1 MKKLIFLSTM
11 ILLAILGYA
20 FAGEDLETVANFEEG
35 SSFYDLTYG
44 AKIIAG
50 AQGTQNIYAEGKYK
64 PGYTEQELKNIE
76 LAAVDTAG
84 GSVTASMGGMQRAFG
99 EAMLGSGINSVPTE
113 AITALPSMPW
123 EFYISDAGTAIPHPS
138 FRQLALTMYN
148 QAVANVPTQ
157 MTQTDPKLREAP
169 LREFNYLVVQTQA
182 EVQRMCP
189 SCQWNSIATA
199 ITDKINMTYHPMT
212 QQYYWPPQITSSVI
226 QSNYDYVYKPA
237 WNAVYNTYV
246 DQLWYPNYNYSNM
259 ASINQVYN
267 TYLQYSTDPH
277 VMGQMEYYADHNAQN
292 QAHLQQD
299 AQAYRQA
306 HPMDSASNY

>member
-1 MKKLIFLSTM
+1 MKKLVFLVIM
-11 ILLAILGYA
+11 ILLGSSWVAI
-20 FAGEDLETVANFEEG
+20 AGEDLETVANFEEG
-35 SSFYDLTYG
+35 SSFYDMTYG

-50 AQGTQNIYAEGKYK
+50 AQGTNNINTVEKYK

-76 LAAVDTAG
+76 LAAADISG
-84 GSVTASMGGMQRAFG
+84 GSVTTGLAGMQRAVG
-99 EAMLGSGINSVPTE
+99 EAMLGSSIGEVPRE
-113 AITALPSMPW
+113 AITALPSFPW

-157 MTQTDPKLREAP
+157 MTQTDPKLRQAP
-169 LREFNYLVVQTQA
+169 LIEFNYLVVQTQA

-212 QQYYWPPQITSSVI
+212 QYYYWPPQITRDVI
-226 QSNYDYVYKPA
+226 QYNYDNVYKPA
-237 WNAVYNTYV
+237 WNAVKTTYE

-299 AQAYRQA
+299 AQAYIQK